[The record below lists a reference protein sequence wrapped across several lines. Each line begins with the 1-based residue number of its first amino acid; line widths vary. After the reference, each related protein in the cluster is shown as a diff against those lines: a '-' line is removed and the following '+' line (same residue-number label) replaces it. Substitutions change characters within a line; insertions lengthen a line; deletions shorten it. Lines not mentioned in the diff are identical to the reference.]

1 MQLLNFPSDNG
12 EGGEERRGY
21 CVFLCRVSVSGNG
34 NRRSID
40 IARVAETMKNGA
52 LGESSSQA
60 AAHDSQTYVYVAV
73 SCNCQE

>member
-12 EGGEERRGY
+12 EKGEGDIAFS
-21 CVFLCRVSVSGNG
+21 CVVFRYPVTG